1 MAVSGATILGLWY
14 YFRLEKEKMMAKKEA
29 AAGSLGAPKIG
40 GPFSLTDHNGNP
52 YVFPKDLNGAHALVY
67 FGFTNCPDICPEEL
81 DKISTAI
88 GIVGK
93 KSPSSKLQT
102 LFITCDPE
110 RDDPK
115 AIKEYLRDFH
125 PSIIGIT
132 GPLDLVKE
140 AARLFRVYFKAA
152 KTGASDSDYLV
163 DHTIFYYLMDP
174 EGKYVTH
181 FGREHHPEDV
191 AQSIVEL
198 VEQYNKARPA
208 Q

>member
-1 MAVSGATILGLWY
+1 
-14 YFRLEKEKMMAKKEA
+14 MMKKEA
-29 AAGSLGAPKIG
+29 SVGSVGAPKIG
-40 GPFSLTDHNGNP
+40 GPFSLTDHHGNP
-52 YVFPKDLNGAHALVY
+52 FSFPKDLGGAHALVY

-88 GIVGK
+88 DIVNK
-93 KSPSSKLQT
+93 KSPSSKLLT

-115 AIKEYLRDFH
+115 AIKEYLKDFH
-125 PSIIGIT
+125 PSILGIT
-132 GPLDLVKE
+132 GPLDQVKE

-174 EGKYVTH
+174 EGQYLAH
-181 FGREHHPEDV
+181 YGRDHHPNDV
-191 AQSIVEL
+191 AQSIMEL
-198 VEQYNKARPA
+198 IQEYNKTRKS